1 MKLPENDYQIL
12 KLTPVFYEKYL
23 TPSHSEILQKNNRAY
38 NCLLFQTHYDYF
50 IAVPYRSEIGH
61 KYAYHFRYS
70 KRSKKHKSGL
80 DYTKIVILDNTEY
93 LDNKDAIID
102 KDEYNETIR
111 NFERIKAEVLQYIED
126 YIDYQR
132 GMKLIDEKEFQR
144 RYRFSTLKYFHKE
157 LGIEKTPT

>member
-23 TPSHSEILQKNNRAY
+23 KPSHTEILQKNSRAY

-50 IAVPYRSEIGH
+50 IAVPYRSEITH
-61 KYAYHFRYS
+61 KYAYHFKYS
-70 KRSKKHKSGL
+70 KRSREHKSGL
-80 DYTKIVILDNTEY
+80 DYTKIVILDKTEY

-111 NFERIKAEVLQYIED
+111 SFETIKEQVLVYVED
-126 YIDYQR
+126 YISHIK
-132 GMKLIDEKEFQR
+132 GENLLEEKEFQR

-157 LGIEKTPT
+157 LGL

>member
-12 KLTPVFYEKYL
+12 KLTPMFYEKYL
-23 TPSHSEILQKNNRAY
+23 TASHNEILQKNNRAY

-50 IAVPYRSEIGH
+50 IAVPYRSEIAH

-70 KRSKKHKSGL
+70 KRSIKHKSGL

-93 LDNKDAIID
+93 LDNKDAVID

-111 NFERIKAEVLQYIED
+111 NFEIIKEQVLHYVED
-126 YIDYQR
+126 YIAYQR
-132 GMKLIDEKEFQR
+132 GLKTINEKEFQR
-144 RYRFSTLKYFHKE
+144 RYRFSTLKYFHRE
-157 LGIEKTPT
+157 LGIEKSPT